1 MNFNVLESSVDRYRQ
16 SAVRVQLQGIVSIKF
31 TWDTIRSSI
40 WLFYA
45 INVLLSCIPS
55 GCLVENVILLS
66 KLVKNCLSC
75 LMYPNSFLF
84 VALCAC
90 VWVWECKKGLKI
102 THFICLNIS
111 SFVPIFGLRS
121 FVLIQLKYFG
131 IIRIYS
137 TITWGTRNEVDWEWA
152 RCFAL
157 NASANNASS
166 CSEAK
171 QTIYIVNP
179 L

>member
-31 TWDTIRSSI
+31 TWDTIRSNI

-137 TITWGTRNEVDWEWA
+137 TITWDGMEREMKLTESELDALHWTHQRITLQVVA
-152 RCFAL
+152 RPNKL
-157 NASANNASS
+157 
-166 CSEAK
+166 
-171 QTIYIVNP
+171 YI
-179 L
+179 